1 MSGKSNVRRVSRPA
15 RRHVDTPVSE
25 SPLAGDAPGRKLKDR
40 SSQEPAHPSV
50 TMHIGPHTTPS
61 FPIATTDGP
70 VFMGFKYFSPRS
82 GMGWQSNPGR
92 STTFDAVGPA
102 RNASAWMSRD
112 DMSAGLGTDGD
123 SPCITRARARTTT
136 RHIIDVALSS
146 STSHRRISAGPR
158 SQATNA
164 RPRPRVDRRNGSDF
178 RIWFL
183 LNIIHRRRGVCHCS
197 PLAGCRSRN
206 RQV

>member
-25 SPLAGDAPGRKLKDR
+25 SPLAGDAPGIKPKDR

-70 VFMGFKYFSPRS
+70 VFMGFKYFNPSS

-92 STTFDAVGPA
+92 SITFDAVGPA

-112 DMSAGLGTDGD
+112 VMSAGLGTDGD
-123 SPCITRARARTTT
+123 APCITIARARTT
-136 RHIIDVALSS
+136 RHVIDVALSS
-146 STSHRRISAGPR
+146 KTNHRRISAGPR
-158 SQATNA
+158 SQAKNA
-164 RPRPRVDRRNGSDF
+164 RPRPRVDSRNGSEV
-178 RIWFL
+178 RIRFL
-183 LNIIHRRRGVCHCS
+183 LNIIHRHRDE
-197 PLAGCRSRN
+197 SRC
-206 RQV
+206 